1 MSPSLPCQFQFC
13 TIVVVKTILYIIHI
27 YFATSYYLYSVI
39 LAVEQSSKWKDVRSP
54 LLEKIPTII
63 KTMVADEAMLY
74 IGTSQGMVVT
84 IPIASLG
91 SEDSTT
97 SKQEIEDG
105 EMKENGNTANDTDKG
120 LKCLNNCA
128 LALHVQKDS
137 RVKSLLHLQ
146 LPVHPQSTDADSQ
159 FPNELHNLQQ
169 HSLSDVKTESSLA
182 ETSTD
187 FRSYRSL
194 VISAGK
200 GHMEYSDNPAAEDT
214 LKLPPN
220 YNTLREKNEEHQLL
234 VWGRKL

>member
-1 MSPSLPCQFQFC
+1 MQ
-13 TIVVVKTILYIIHI
+13 LY
-27 YFATSYYLYSVI
+27 ATYNVI
-39 LAVEQSSKWKDVRSP
+39 LAVEQNSRWKDVRSP
-54 LLEKIPTII
+54 PLEKIPTII

-91 SEDSTT
+91 GQD
-97 SKQEIEDG
+97 SKQEIKDG
-105 EMKENGNTANDTDKG
+105 ERKEKGSTGNDTDKE
-120 LKCLNNCA
+120 CLNNCA

-146 LPVHPQSTDADSQ
+146 LPIHPRSTDADSQ
-159 FPNELHNLQQ
+159 LPSEVHNLQE
-169 HSLSDVKTESSLA
+169 HCLSDAKTDSSFIA

-187 FRSYRSL
+187 FMSYRSL
-194 VISAGK
+194 IISAGK
-200 GHMEYSDNPAAEDT
+200 GHMEYSDNPTAEDT

-234 VWGRKL
+234 VWGHKL